1 MNSTPEL
8 SSWAV
13 RRIDWEKI
21 SDTTRAAL
29 DFVCHSRASHAQTAA
44 GTAFDPKVVREAF
57 ASAKREFRT
66 VLKPLR
72 TQINLASGLVI
83 VSIAATIAGA
93 AFAMVNRW
101 AGSALSIAGIGSMF
115 GILTRMWQLAKD
127 QAMLELIPSRYELA
141 LQLASSP
148 EQFSTILNEFLREST
163 SIRSQKEKARR

>member
-1 MNSTPEL
+1 MNYTPKL

-13 RRIDWEKI
+13 RRIDWQKI

-29 DFVCHSRASHAQTAA
+29 DFVGHSRAGHAQTADA
-44 GTAFDPKVVREAF
+44 TAFNPEVVREAF
-57 ASAKREFRT
+57 ASVKREFRT

-72 TQINLASGLVI
+72 TQMKLASGLVI
-83 VSIAATIAGA
+83 ISIAATIAGA
-93 AFAMVNRW
+93 AFAMVNPW
-101 AGSALSIAGIGSMF
+101 AGSALSIAGMGSML

-141 LQLASSP
+141 LQLATSP

-163 SIRSQKEKARR
+163 SIRSQKERAAR